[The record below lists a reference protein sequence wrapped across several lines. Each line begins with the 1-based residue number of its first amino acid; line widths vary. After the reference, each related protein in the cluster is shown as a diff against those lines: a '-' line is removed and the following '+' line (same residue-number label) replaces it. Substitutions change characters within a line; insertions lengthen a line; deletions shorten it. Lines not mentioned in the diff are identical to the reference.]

1 MPGALLHVGAQVTC
15 AHTGQ
20 ATPLAPSPRVT
31 VSGSAIVT
39 KLSPYTVAGCTLLP
53 AAGGPCVTAQFVS
66 FATRVASDGAP
77 VLLMDSQATCVPTG
91 TPLLVSSVQT
101 RVTGI

>member
-1 MPGALLHVGAQVTC
+1 MPGPLLHLNAMVTC

-20 ATPLAPSPRVT
+20 TKPLAPNPRVK
-31 VSGSAIVT
+31 VSGQPIIT
-39 KLSPYTVAGCTLLP
+39 KLSPHAVAGCALP
-53 AAGGPCVTAQFVS
+53 TVSGGPCVTAQFVS
-66 FATRVASDGAP
+66 FATRVMSDGAP

-91 TPLLVSSVQT
+91 TPLVITGVQT

>member
-1 MPGALLHVGAQVTC
+1 MPGPLLHVGAMVTC
-15 AHTGQ
+15 AHSGQ

-39 KLSPYTVAGCTLLP
+39 KLSPYTIAGCTLAPGL
-53 AAGGPCVTAQFVS
+53 GGPCATAQFMS
-66 FATRVASDGAP
+66 FATHVTSDGAP
-77 VLLMDSQATCVPTG
+77 VLLMDSQASCLPTG
-91 TPLLVSSVQT
+91 TPLIISNAQT